1 MKTKM
6 ETNVGFGDVHLQH
19 SLSHRS
25 TPDPAQS
32 VGRPLSM
39 ANLRGFE
46 KFWIFNLWLDLL
58 YNLIRIFIYLWLD
71 LLYNFT
77 EIAFIYDLIYLICPK
92 FPFIYD
98 LVYLIICP
106 KFPFIYDL
114 IYLIICPKFSFI
126 YDLIYLIILSTFS
139 FIYDLIYLIIC
150 PKSMHLH
157 LDLFDNLPEIGYIYP
172 KRHSESARVP
182 PFRGACDSIRPCL
195 SSRRPQAIFWVF
207 NF

>member
-1 MKTKM
+1 M

-19 SLSHRS
+19 SLSVRFRN
-25 TPDPAQS
+25 DPGES

-46 KFWIFNLWLDLL
+46 FFWIFNLWLDLL

-77 EIAFIYDLIYLICPK
+77 EIAFIYDLIYLIICPK

-98 LVYLIICP
+98 LV
-106 KFPFIYDL
+106 
-114 IYLIICPKFSFI
+114 YLIICPKFSFI

-172 KRHSESARVP
+172 KRHSKSARVP
-182 PFRGACDSIRPCL
+182 PFRGACDLIRPCL
-195 SSRRPQAIFWVF
+195 SSRRPQAIFEPL
-207 NF
+207 